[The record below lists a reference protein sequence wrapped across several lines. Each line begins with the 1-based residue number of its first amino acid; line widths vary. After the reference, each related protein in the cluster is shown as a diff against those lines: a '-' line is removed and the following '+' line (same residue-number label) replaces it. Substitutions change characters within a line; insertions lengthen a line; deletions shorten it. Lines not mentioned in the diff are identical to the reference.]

1 MLFAK
6 VRIRVYADNLQM
18 DMLEE
23 YWLDHPYTIDDVI
36 AKTTDKYSF
45 WEIITI
51 GSLYIRKLE
60 S

>member
-1 MLFAK
+1 MISR

-23 YWLDHPYTIDDVI
+23 YWLEHPYTIDEVI
-36 AKTTDKYSF
+36 AKTNDKYSF

-51 GSLYIRKLE
+51 GSYYIRKLKA
-60 S
+60 